1 MELPAPA
8 RPVVSR
14 RALGAWLVLL
24 ASLPFG
30 LRSYHRSDRIGLGT
44 WKPGELMGVNYRT
57 YHHAAERARDG
68 HSFYDVAPPGTYE
81 WAVYLYPPGT
91 LPGFY
96 PFSVFDWTT
105 GYAILT
111 ALSVLAAAAATWLL
125 VRYVESLGP
134 QLGWVDVGL
143 VFVVFLLS
151 THSYGTIFFGNI
163 NILLALGLVVGFW
176 ALARDR
182 DALAG
187 ASFALTALFKLFPA
201 LIGLWLLR
209 TRRWRATAAAIL
221 TGVGGLVLGVVL
233 YGLGPTQYYVTEVV
247 AGRSE
252 ADLFVGGYPVGS
264 TFYVTIQRPVS
275 HVVAAVWPSAPYLVI
290 VGASVLLCA
299 GILAYFYRDLESELD
314 RQMAVFAT
322 VAVMVVI
329 VPSLHW
335 YLVLLFVPMVI
346 LVYLWQDGLGRYLF
360 LAGGVLSSVTGTTAD
375 TLHYL
380 GKAPDVLAPV
390 GRPIAVAATPHLY
403 GVLLMLVG
411 CGLYKY
417 RSENRRVGGPNGSP
431 ELVD

>member
-1 MELPAPA
+1 MQLSAPS
-8 RPVVSR
+8 RPLVSR

-24 ASLPFG
+24 ATLPFG
-30 LRSYHRSDRIGLGT
+30 LRSYHRSDRIGIGT
-44 WKPGELMGVNYRT
+44 WNPGELMGVNYRT
-57 YHHAAERARDG
+57 YHYAAERARDG
-68 HSFYDVAPPGTYE
+68 QPFYDAPPPDTYS

-105 GYAILT
+105 GYAALT
-111 ALSVLAAAAATWLL
+111 LLSVLAAGAATWLL
-125 VRYVESLGP
+125 VRHVESLGP

-151 THSYGTIFFGNI
+151 THAFGTIFFGNI
-163 NILLALGLVVGFW
+163 NILLALGLVVGLW
-176 ALARDR
+176 ALARER
-182 DALAG
+182 ESLAG

-221 TGVGGLVLGVVL
+221 TGLGGLLLGVLL
-233 YGLGPTQYYVTEVV
+233 YGLEPTRYYFTEVV
-247 AGRSE
+247 TGRSE
-252 ADLFVGGYPVGS
+252 AELFVGGYPVGS

-290 VGASVLLCA
+290 VGVSVLVCA
-299 GILAYFYRDLESELD
+299 GVLAYFYRDLETELD

-322 VAVMVVI
+322 VVVMVVI

-335 YLVLLFVPMVI
+335 YLVFLFVPMVI
-346 LVYLWQDGLGRYLF
+346 LLYLWREGPGRYLF

-380 GKAPDVLAPV
+380 GKAPDLLESV
-390 GRPIAVAATPHLY
+390 GRPIAIAATPHMY
-403 GVLLMLVG
+403 GILLMLVA
-411 CGLYKY
+411 CGWHKY
-417 RSENRRVGGPNGSP
+417 RRDTGQSRGSSIRMP
-431 ELVD
+431 